1 MKKFCEWKI
10 KLDSQIVKMPEGTEF
25 LHVRPLSDE
34 NELLGLATLCD
45 FDEERVIHVMID
57 VLSTGDSMS
66 DKWYADRRYV
76 GSAYLCRRLWHVLV
90 KDGAN
95 A

>member
-1 MKKFCEWKI
+1 
-10 KLDSQIVKMPEGTEF
+10 
-25 LHVRPLSDE
+25 
-34 NELLGLATLCD
+34 
-45 FDEERVIHVMID
+45 
-57 VLSTGDSMS
+57 MS